1 MSKELIVSVTPQET
15 KAAILENDQ
24 VIEIHIERDKEHG
37 VVGAICKGRVMK
49 VLPGMQ
55 SAFVD
60 IGLERDAFLYVS
72 DFFED
77 ADEYDK
83 LVSTAEEQVEKLG
96 QPASA
101 AGPVVSIAS
110 GVAPA
115 TDNPLTVPPGGGK
128 FQDRRGRSRRS
139 RRFRLKGK
147 HYEGA
152 PPAGATAPYGQ
163 PTPTPLPVPPL
174 VSPTDPDEGQ
184 PALSLLPGES
194 LAKYQD
200 PLPETSVEPGSE
212 ALLAA
217 SEDADEAPEL
227 EPGDSNELPLSAAS
241 MAELDS
247 DEEEEVAEVLAAA
260 EVLSGSFIEA
270 EPEER
275 ESSEELG
282 PAEGRAASETLESG
296 EVLSELA
303 APTVMETAGL
313 DPGPLPVSA
322 VEESQGGASSSVK
335 VFATPPTLAEVPAT
349 AGEPADFTGADSGSP
364 APTVEGNGSGLA
376 GVSSP
381 QAGST
386 GAAPVAPGPSTGPNK
401 VQFRNA
407 PSTSKFFRRS
417 TERRHRPGGY
427 EAREEG
433 SSAPSAPLIA
443 DLLKEGQE
451 ILVQIAKE
459 PLGTKGARITSH
471 IALPGRYL
479 VYMPTVDHIG
489 VSRKIESDEE
499 RQRLKRII
507 QENRRS
513 NYPGGFI
520 VRTAGQGKGEEEFKS
535 DIKFLYA
542 LWAEIKM
549 RADKK
554 KGATIVH
561 RDLNLV
567 QRILRDQLSA
577 EFSCIRVDNEL
588 EYAAIVEFINRF
600 QPSLV
605 SRVKLY
611 TKETPIF
618 EEFGVQSEIDKA
630 LRNKVWLKSGGYIV
644 IDQAEALVAIDV
656 NTGKYVGKSNKL
668 EDTIVKTN
676 IEAAK
681 EIARQ
686 VRLRDLGGI
695 IVCDFIDMEDRKNR
709 LKVTQTLED
718 ALRTDKSPSKI
729 LQFNDFGL
737 VAITRKR
744 VKQSLMR
751 ALCETCS
758 QCGGSGMVK
767 SAQTICYEIQGEVK
781 KMAKSLDGKEITVR
795 VSPEVAKALKGPER
809 SVVEDMETL
818 LKRDIVIK
826 TDPLL
831 HPERF
836 DIY

>member
-101 AGPVVSIAS
+101 AVSPTAAGLAPVPDATVAVPS
-110 GVAPA
+110 GG
-115 TDNPLTVPPGGGK
+115 NK
-128 FQDRRGRSRRS
+128 FQEGRGRSRRS

-152 PPAGATAPYGQ
+152 APSSAAPSPLAPSPSTPLQAVPPA
-163 PTPTPLPVPPL
+163 
-174 VSPTDPDEGQ
+174 SSTDGNDFP

-194 LAKYQD
+194 LAKYQESSTEAAFESEAGA
-200 PLPETSVEPGSE
+200 PLAGSE
-212 ALLAA
+212 DIAKTQEIEAA
-217 SEDADEAPEL
+217 ESSD
-227 EPGDSNELPLSAAS
+227 LPLFAVG

-247 DEEEEVAEVLAAA
+247 EEQEEVAEVLAAA

-270 EPEER
+270 E
-275 ESSEELG
+275 SEG
-282 PAEGRAASETLESG
+282 ATNSKA
-296 EVLSELA
+296 LA
-303 APTVMETAGL
+303 AT
-313 DPGPLPVSA
+313 
-322 VEESQGGASSSVK
+322 EEPA
-335 VFATPPTLAEVPAT
+335 APTLAEAAPLSVSTIEDTQGAAVSSNEPLAAAAPAETPVT
-349 AGEPADFTGADSGSP
+349 AAEPAHFTGADSGSP
-364 APTVEGNGSGLA
+364 APALGENA
-376 GVSSP
+376 SSAAVATAA
-381 QAGST
+381 QGEST
-386 GAAPVAPGPSTGPNK
+386 GAAKAQFRKAPG
-401 VQFRNA
+401 
-407 PSTSKFFRRS
+407 TSKFFRRGTDRS
-417 TERRHRPGGY
+417 RRPGGY
-427 EAREEG
+427 ESREEG
-433 SSAPSAPLIA
+433 SPAPSAPLIA

-507 QENRRS
+507 QGNRSS
-513 NYPGGFI
+513 NFPGGFI
-520 VRTAGQGKGEEEFKS
+520 VRTAGQGKGEEEFKA

-554 KGATIVH
+554 KGATVVH

-618 EEFGVQSEIDKA
+618 EEFGVQNEIDKA

-686 VRLRDLGGI
+686 IRLRDLGGI

-709 LKVTQTLED
+709 LKVTQTLEE

-744 VKQSLMR
+744 VKQSLIR
-751 ALCETCS
+751 ALCEPCS
-758 QCGGSGMVK
+758 QCSGSGMVK
-767 SAQTICYEIQGEVK
+767 SAQTVCYEIQGEVK
-781 KMAKSLDGKEITVR
+781 KMAKSLDGKEVTVR

-809 SVVEDMETL
+809 SVVEDMEAL

>member
-15 KAAILENDQ
+15 KAAILESDQ

-77 ADEYDK
+77 AEEYDK
-83 LVSTAEEQVEKLG
+83 LVSTAEEQVAKLG
-96 QPASA
+96 QPPAGSATLSA
-101 AGPVVSIAS
+101 AGLSPLPEGSVSVS
-110 GVAPA
+110 SSS
-115 TDNPLTVPPGGGK
+115 NK

-147 HYEGA
+147 HYEG
-152 PPAGATAPYGQ
+152 TAPSSTAPSPQ
-163 PTPTPLPVPPL
+163 VPSVAPAEVALPP
-174 VSPTDPDEGQ
+174 SPTDESETP

-194 LAKYQD
+194 LAKYQE
-200 PLPETSVEPGSE
+200 PSPGPSFEAEAGVLLTS
-212 ALLAA
+212 
-217 SEDADEAPEL
+217 SEDTDDDLATGEL
-227 EPGDSNELPLSAAS
+227 NSSDLPLSAAS
-241 MAELDS
+241 MPELDA
-247 DEEEEVAEVLAAA
+247 DEEEDVAEVLAAA
-260 EVLSGSFIEA
+260 EVLSEGFLDT
-270 EPEER
+270 EPAAPT
-275 ESSEELG
+275 SSGTLAASEELDQNLANLRPQSFSEPDAPTVPG
-282 PAEGRAASETLESG
+282 PETLEAPR
-296 EVLSELA
+296 LA
-303 APTVMETAGL
+303 APMTETPAS
-313 DPGPLPVSA
+313 DDSANGPS
-322 VEESQGGASSSVK
+322 VES
-335 VFATPPTLAEVPAT
+335 PAT
-349 AGEPADFTGADSGSP
+349 SSISSEPADFAGGDSPSP
-364 APTVEGNGSGLA
+364 APILGGNTSGSEVGTA
-376 GVSSP
+376 AQGSSNE
-381 QAGST
+381 AAVTAMGST
-386 GAAPVAPGPSTGPNK
+386 AGTAKA
-401 VQFRNA
+401 QFRNT
-407 PSTSKFFRRS
+407 PGTSKFFRRGND
-417 TERRHRPGGY
+417 RRRRTGGY

-433 SSAPSAPLIA
+433 STEPAAPLIA

-513 NYPGGFI
+513 SFPGGFI
-520 VRTAGQGKGEEEFKS
+520 VRTAGQGKGEEEFKA

-554 KGATIVH
+554 KGAAIVH

-709 LKVTQTLED
+709 LKVTQTLEE

-751 ALCETCS
+751 ALCEPCS
-758 QCGGSGMVK
+758 QCSGSGMVK
-767 SAQTICYEIQGEVK
+767 SAQTVCYELQGEVK
-781 KMAKSLDGKEITVR
+781 KMARSLDGKEITVR

-809 SVVEDMETL
+809 SVVEDMESL
-818 LKRDIVIK
+818 LKRDIIIK
-826 TDPLL
+826 TDAQL

>member
-1 MSKELIVSVTPQET
+1 MPKELIVSITHQET
-15 KAAILENDQ
+15 KAAIVENDQ
-24 VIEIHIERDKEHG
+24 VTEVHIERDKDHG
-37 VVGAICKGRVMK
+37 IVGAICKGRVTK

-77 ADEYDK
+77 TEEYDK
-83 LVSTAEEQVEKLG
+83 LVTTAEEQVAKLG
-96 QPASA
+96 TPGAASPSPQPQVLVT
-101 AGPVVSIAS
+101 PTPET
-110 GVAPA
+110 GVAPF
-115 TDNPLTVPPGGGK
+115 NSGR
-128 FQDRRGRSRRS
+128 FQDRHGRSRRS

-147 HYEGA
+147 HFEPA
-152 PPAGATAPYGQ
+152 PAAGPQPAESASSTSESPIAQAQPAGSE
-163 PTPTPLPVPPL
+163 LL
-174 VSPTDPDEGQ
+174 SP
-184 PALSLLPGES
+184 LSLLPGES
-194 LAKYQD
+194 VAKYQGAQTASLVVESNVD
-200 PLPETSVEPGSE
+200 SSSQEETVKSLSEVGVTSSLDLGVLGETFPPL
-212 ALLAA
+212 
-217 SEDADEAPEL
+217 
-227 EPGDSNELPLSAAS
+227 
-241 MAELDS
+241 
-247 DEEEEVAEVLAAA
+247 
-260 EVLSGSFIEA
+260 

-275 ESSEELG
+275 EAV
-282 PAEGRAASETLESG
+282 AEAVAASPPYTPS
-296 EVLSELA
+296 EVSEA
-303 APTVMETAGL
+303 IV
-313 DPGPLPVSA
+313 PVSA
-322 VEESQGGASSSVK
+322 LALDPSVQQTADTETAQAATTDATASEPSK
-335 VFATPPTLAEVPAT
+335 TIAHLEVPAPMSRPET
-349 AGEPADFTGADSGSP
+349 QENISEAECAQ
-364 APTVEGNGSGLA
+364 E
-376 GVSSP
+376 
-381 QAGST
+381 
-386 GAAPVAPGPSTGPNK
+386 AAPAEAIPRAAESVAENLPERSGILEAVTPSPSTTTEGGVAATAMSGPTSGPTDSPSKAHFRKAPG
-401 VQFRNA
+401 
-407 PSTSKFFRRS
+407 TSKFFRRS
-417 TERRHRPGGY
+417 MDRRKQQASTEERQ
-427 EAREEG
+427 E
-433 SSAPSAPLIA
+433 SSFSGPSQPLIA

-479 VYMPTVDHIG
+479 VYMPTVEHVG

-513 NYPGGFI
+513 KFPGGFI

-535 DIKFLYA
+535 DINFLYA
-542 LWAEIKM
+542 LWAEIRT
-549 RADKK
+549 RADSKRA
-554 KGATIVH
+554 GSVVH

-577 EFSCIRVDNEL
+577 DFTNIRVDNES

-611 TKETPIF
+611 TKDTPIF
-618 EEFGVQSEIDKA
+618 EEFGIQSEIDKA

-686 VRLRDLGGI
+686 IRLRDLGGI

-709 LKVTQTLED
+709 FKVTQTLEE
-718 ALRTDKSPSKI
+718 ALRSDKSPSKI

-751 ALCETCS
+751 ALCEPCL
-758 QCGGSGMVK
+758 QCTGSGMVK
-767 SAQTICYEIQGEVK
+767 SAQTVCYEIQGEVK
-781 KMAKSLDGKEITVR
+781 KMSKALDGREITIR
-795 VSPEVAKALKGPER
+795 VSPEVGKALKTTEA
-809 SVVEDMETL
+809 SVITDMEAL
-818 LKRDIVIK
+818 LKRDIIIK

-836 DIY
+836 DIF

>member
-101 AGPVVSIAS
+101 AVSFVAAGLAPVPD
-110 GVAPA
+110 GTVAPLA
-115 TDNPLTVPPGGGK
+115 GNK

-147 HYEGA
+147 HYEGTPSTTASPLA
-152 PPAGATAPYGQ
+152 PST
-163 PTPTPLPVPPL
+163 PVPSEVLPAA
-174 VSPTDPDEGQ
+174 SSSDGNDAQ

-194 LAKYQD
+194 LAKYQE
-200 PLPETSVEPGSE
+200 PSPEAPFESE
-212 ALLAA
+212 ARALLAG
-217 SEDADEAPEL
+217 SEDTGDPREIEAAES
-227 EPGDSNELPLSAAS
+227 GDLPLPALS
-241 MAELDS
+241 MTELDS
-247 DEEEEVAEVLAAA
+247 AEEEEVREVLAAA
-260 EVLSGSFIEA
+260 EVLSGSFLEA
-270 EPEER
+270 ESEGVTKSETFPTAEE
-275 ESSEELG
+275 
-282 PAEGRAASETLESG
+282 PAETLEAAP
-296 EVLSELA
+296 LSESLSEPAASAPAETAAVEASPLA
-303 APTVMETAGL
+303 APTIADTPFA
-313 DPGPLPVSA
+313 
-322 VEESQGGASSSVK
+322 QASSSEPSV
-335 VFATPPTLAEVPAT
+335 VSAQAEWSHTTP
-349 AGEPADFTGADSGSP
+349 EPADFTGADSGSP
-364 APTVEGNGSGLA
+364 TPTLGENATGA
-376 GVSSP
+376 GVM
-381 QAGST
+381 T
-386 GAAPVAPGPSTGPNK
+386 VAPGASTGPAGTAPGAAAGAAK
-401 VQFRNA
+401 AQFRNA
-407 PSTSKFFRRS
+407 PGTSKFFRRGTDRS
-417 TERRHRPGGY
+417 RRPGGY

-433 SSAPSAPLIA
+433 STAPSAPLIA

-513 NYPGGFI
+513 NFPGGFI
-520 VRTAGQGKGEEEFKS
+520 VRTAGQGKGEEEFKA

-588 EYAAIVEFINRF
+588 EYTAIVEFINRF

-709 LKVTQTLED
+709 LKVTQTLEE

-744 VKQSLMR
+744 
-751 ALCETCS
+751 
-758 QCGGSGMVK
+758 
-767 SAQTICYEIQGEVK
+767 
-781 KMAKSLDGKEITVR
+781 
-795 VSPEVAKALKGPER
+795 
-809 SVVEDMETL
+809 
-818 LKRDIVIK
+818 
-826 TDPLL
+826 
-831 HPERF
+831 
-836 DIY
+836 

>member
-24 VIEIHIERDKEHG
+24 VIEIHIERDKGHG

-83 LVSTAEEQVEKLG
+83 LVTTAEEQVEKLG
-96 QPASA
+96 QPGGTVSPVVPFASA
-101 AGPVVSIAS
+101 LTPI
-110 GVAPA
+110 P
-115 TDNPLTVPPGGGK
+115 DNPLAASPGGSK

-147 HYEGA
+147 HYETA
-152 PPAGATAPYGQ
+152 PPAPAPAPSGQ
-163 PTPTPLPVPPL
+163 MSPAPLSVAPL
-174 VSPTDPDEGQ
+174 VSPAYAEDTQ

-200 PLPETSVEPGSE
+200 PVTQASVETGAA
-212 ALLAA
+212 ALLAR
-217 SEDADEAPEL
+217 SESADEAPDMEAGESSDFL
-227 EPGDSNELPLSAAS
+227 LSAAG

-247 DEEEEVAEVLAAA
+247 DEEEQAAEVLAAA
-260 EVLSGSFIEA
+260 EVLSGSFLQDVAVPGELEPA
-270 EPEER
+270 ETSGSAHAGEVV
-275 ESSEELG
+275 SEEAAPAIVEAAFESNPLPISATEDTQAAAFSSDEG
-282 PAEGRAASETLESG
+282 FAASAPTEALVTDGQPAEFAAANSDSSPTIG
-296 EVLSELA
+296 E
-303 APTVMETAGL
+303 
-313 DPGPLPVSA
+313 
-322 VEESQGGASSSVK
+322 
-335 VFATPPTLAEVPAT
+335 
-349 AGEPADFTGADSGSP
+349 
-364 APTVEGNGSGLA
+364 NGSGFA
-376 GVSSP
+376 IVSTA
-381 QAGST
+381 QGEST
-386 GAAPVAPGPSTGPNK
+386 GASGLPPEPSTGSNK
-401 VQFRNA
+401 AQFRNA
-407 PSTSKFFRRS
+407 PGTSKFFRRG
-417 TERRHRPGGY
+417 TERRRRPGGF
-427 EAREEG
+427 ESREEG
-433 SSAPSAPLIA
+433 STAPAAPLIA

-513 NYPGGFI
+513 NFPGGFI
-520 VRTAGQGKGEEEFKS
+520 VRTAGQGKGEDEFKS

-618 EEFGVQSEIDKA
+618 EEFGVQNEIDKA

-709 LKVTQTLED
+709 LKVTQTLEE

-744 VKQSLMR
+744 VKQSLVR
-751 ALCETCS
+751 ALCEPCS
-758 QCGGSGMVK
+758 QCSGSGMVK
-767 SAQTICYEIQGEVK
+767 SAQTVCYEIQGEVK

-795 VSPEVAKALKGPER
+795 VSPDVAKALKGPER
-809 SVVEDMETL
+809 SVVEDMEAL